1 MVESAAPAGHDFA
14 YDVITRQMSFL
25 IGDGVPVAQ
34 VMARVVPAYLAPPPL
49 CPFCGEQWSV
59 RSSRKA
65 NKERTLYY
73 RTMQHC
79 QCKPNPV
86 ILVSA
91 DFVKKRKAKRL

>member
-1 MVESAAPAGHDFA
+1 MADTDAAGVHDFA
-14 YDVITRQMSFL
+14 YDVITRQLSFL
-25 IGDGVPVAQ
+25 IGDGVPIAQ

-49 CPFCGEQWSV
+49 CPVCGEQWSV
-59 RSSRKA
+59 RSSRGA
-65 NKERTLYY
+65 NQERTLYY